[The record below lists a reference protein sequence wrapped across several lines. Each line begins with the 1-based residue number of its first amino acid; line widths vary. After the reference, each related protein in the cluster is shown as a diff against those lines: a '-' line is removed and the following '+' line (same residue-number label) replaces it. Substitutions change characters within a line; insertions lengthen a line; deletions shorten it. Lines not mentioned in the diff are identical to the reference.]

1 MEKQTSKQASPNKQ
15 VSGGFSSHANTQ
27 NAAREE
33 EDQDTGLTA
42 DEEADQ
48 EVEDTDP
55 VLDANDLE
63 ENNLSDEEA
72 DNIDWDEENSASQ

>member
-1 MEKQTSKQASPNKQ
+1 MEKQTSKQATPNKQ
-15 VSGGFSSHANTQ
+15 AGGGFSSHANTQ
-27 NAAREE
+27 SAAREE
-33 EDQDTGLTA
+33 EDLDTGLTA

-55 VLDANDLE
+55 VLDENDLE
-63 ENNLSDEEA
+63 ENDLSDEEA